1 MHLCNNSTV
10 YELVM
15 LGSKV
20 SGQLAHPTCVQN
32 NLFLG
37 VMTSQRQSL
46 TWVILKTVAAK

>member
-20 SGQLAHPTCVQN
+20 SGQLAHPTCIQN
-32 NLFLG
+32 NLFLR
-37 VMTSQRQSL
+37 VMTSQGQSL
-46 TWVILKTVAAK
+46 TWVILKIVAAK

>member
-1 MHLCNNSTV
+1 MHLCNNRTV
-10 YELVM
+10 YESIM